1 MPTWIIDHLLR
12 KVIESMKSALP
23 WFLMAVFL
31 VHLPPLV
38 VSGVEVGSTF
48 VDFNL
53 EDPQGKKYSKPYLH
67 GKITLVVLQT
77 KTTLQDAIR
86 CKTELKTTIPDNS
99 LVQMI
104 SIMDLRKRPALIPK
118 GVLKSKISAQDQTS
132 KDIPFLLDWDGAVTK
147 ALGGVDNTCKILVV
161 DPALK
166 VVYHQE
172 YHKPPIDAEIRSL
185 ITRLSGEQK

>member
-1 MPTWIIDHLLR
+1 
-12 KVIESMKSALP
+12 MKSTLRWSLLAIS
-23 WFLMAVFL
+23 L

-38 VSGVEVGSTF
+38 VSGVEVGSAF

-53 EDPQGKKYSKPYLH
+53 EDPHGKKYSQLYLQD
-67 GKITLVVLQT
+67 KITLVVLQS

-86 CKTELKTTIPDNS
+86 CKTELKKTIQDKP

-147 ALGGVDNTCKILVV
+147 ALGGVDNKCKILVV

-172 YHKPPIDAEIRSL
+172 YHKPPIDVEIKSL
-185 ITRLSGEQK
+185 IIRLSGEQK

>member
-1 MPTWIIDHLLR
+1 MTTWIIDNLLR
-12 KVIESMKSALP
+12 KVIESMKSTLRWSLLAIS
-23 WFLMAVFL
+23 L

-38 VSGVEVGSTF
+38 VSDVEVGSTF

-53 EDPQGKKYSKPYLH
+53 EDPHGKKYSQPYLQD
-67 GKITLVVLQT
+67 KITLVVLQS
-77 KTTLQDAIR
+77 KTTLQEAIR
-86 CKTELKTTIPDNS
+86 CKTELKKTIRDNP

-147 ALGGVDNTCKILVV
+147 ALGGVDNKCKILVI

-172 YHKPPIDAEIRSL
+172 YHKPPIDVEIKSL